1 MPATLPRRFLVP
13 ILVGGGCLPLGG
25 CGDSVSS
32 APGSAF
38 QPITTTASIP
48 ATRPFPPPGY
58 RILAK
63 NLGMEM
69 KSSPDLFRDDKQLP
83 EIISE
88 GHSAIMELRGI
99 QSSDQQV
106 IYIADCDTR
115 PPMAGIHAR

>member
-1 MPATLPRRFLVP
+1 MPSTLPRWFLVP
-13 ILVGGGCLPLGG
+13 ILVGGGCLLLGG
-25 CGDSVSS
+25 CGDSASP

-38 QPITTTASIP
+38 RPITTTASIP
-48 ATRPFPPPGY
+48 ATRPFPPEY

-83 EIISE
+83 EILSE

-106 IYIADCDTR
+106 IDIADCDTR